1 MTDSSDQDRPFPRRA
16 NTERFRLIIG
26 AIACVLFGVFI
37 PWCVHALWQLDD
49 TPVTSTF
56 QEQMMHRKSKTMGD
70 ILDGLV
76 RGNLR
81 RVEESAEHMK
91 SIGININWY
100 SSKSLV

>member
-1 MTDSSDQDRPFPRRA
+1 
-16 NTERFRLIIG
+16 
-26 AIACVLFGVFI
+26 
-37 PWCVHALWQLDD
+37 
-49 TPVTSTF
+49 
-56 QEQMMHRKSKTMGD
+56 MGD

-100 SSKSLV
+100 SSKFLV